1 MYEELEQQLF
11 DYNWDDGFSFPQN
24 LLNND
29 ECDLALAL
37 DIFYLAD
44 GYGYIQNYPNVDYGT
59 EDWLNFIET
68 LMKDI
73 IEDRYKKTDN
83 HYEIPLTKVQK
94 YKLNK
99 LGVPKILISDIQK
112 LFRYNNVC
120 DEGKRFLFS
129 QQKWDYMEEYLY
141 VRQSCI

>member
-1 MYEELEQQLF
+1 MYEELKQQLF

-73 IEDRYKKTDN
+73 IEDRYKKTDTKKKDRKESRRVSRIFESEYRN
-83 HYEIPLTKVQK
+83 DIPL
-94 YKLNK
+94 
-99 LGVPKILISDIQK
+99 
-112 LFRYNNVC
+112 
-120 DEGKRFLFS
+120 
-129 QQKWDYMEEYLY
+129 
-141 VRQSCI
+141 

>member
-1 MYEELEQQLF
+1 MYEELKQQLF

-59 EDWLNFIET
+59 EDWLNFGSIT
-68 LMKDI
+68 KLMGFRIPHI
-73 IEDRYKKTDN
+73 INSAHINE
-83 HYEIPLTKVQK
+83 
-94 YKLNK
+94 
-99 LGVPKILISDIQK
+99 
-112 LFRYNNVC
+112 F
-120 DEGKRFLFS
+120 
-129 QQKWDYMEEYLY
+129 
-141 VRQSCI
+141 

>member
-1 MYEELEQQLF
+1 MYEVLKQQLF

-24 LLNND
+24 LLNDD

-73 IEDRYKKTDN
+73 IEGRYKKTDN
-83 HYEIPLTKVQK
+83 RYEIPLTKVQK

-99 LGVPKILISDIQK
+99 LGVPKILISDI
-112 LFRYNNVC
+112 
-120 DEGKRFLFS
+120 
-129 QQKWDYMEEYLY
+129 
-141 VRQSCI
+141 

>member
-1 MYEELEQQLF
+1 MYEELKQQLF
-11 DYNWDDGFSFPQN
+11 DYSWDDGFSFPQN

-99 LGVPKILISDIQK
+99 LGVPKILISDI
-112 LFRYNNVC
+112 
-120 DEGKRFLFS
+120 
-129 QQKWDYMEEYLY
+129 
-141 VRQSCI
+141 

>member
-1 MYEELEQQLF
+1 MYEELKQQLF

-73 IEDRYKKTDN
+73 IEYRYKKTEN
-83 HYEIPLTKVQK
+83 HYVIPLTKVQK

-99 LGVPKILISDIQK
+99 LGVPKILISDI
-112 LFRYNNVC
+112 
-120 DEGKRFLFS
+120 
-129 QQKWDYMEEYLY
+129 
-141 VRQSCI
+141 

>member
-1 MYEELEQQLF
+1 MYEELKQQLF

-83 HYEIPLTKVQK
+83 NYEIPLTKVQK

-99 LGVPKILISDIQK
+99 LGVPKILISDI
-112 LFRYNNVC
+112 
-120 DEGKRFLFS
+120 
-129 QQKWDYMEEYLY
+129 
-141 VRQSCI
+141 

>member
-1 MYEELEQQLF
+1 MYEVLKQQLF
-11 DYNWDDGFSFPQN
+11 DYNWDDGFGFLQN
-24 LLNND
+24 LLNDD

-73 IEDRYKKTDN
+73 VEGRYKKTDN

-94 YKLNK
+94 YKLKK
-99 LGVPKILISDIQK
+99 LGVPEVLILDI
-112 LFRYNNVC
+112 
-120 DEGKRFLFS
+120 
-129 QQKWDYMEEYLY
+129 
-141 VRQSCI
+141 

>member
-1 MYEELEQQLF
+1 MYEELKQQLF

-73 IEDRYKKTDN
+73 IEDRYKNEDIASAEPTELPDKEQVIYVYCRSGN
-83 HYEIPLTKVQK
+83 RSKQASA
-94 YKLNK
+94 KLAAMGYTNIVEF
-99 LGVPKILISDIQK
+99 GGILDWTGEVEK
-112 LFRYNNVC
+112 
-120 DEGKRFLFS
+120 
-129 QQKWDYMEEYLY
+129 
-141 VRQSCI
+141 